1 MDKLLH
7 PSTVKIEQGESP
19 AHAQAIVEPCYFGY
33 GQTLGNALRRVLLS
47 SLPGA
52 AVTAVK
58 IKGVSHEFSS
68 MEGVK
73 EDVVEILLNLKQL
86 NLKLHKPE
94 ARLKLDVKGK
104 KQVTAGDIAANADA
118 EIANPDLVIATLT
131 DDKLEFSMD
140 ILVEQGRGYVPVEE
154 RDTKDL
160 ELGTIAV
167 DSLYNPV
174 VNIGYNIEN
183 VRVGDVTD
191 YERLVMDIETDGTI
205 EPAEALRQAGQLLV
219 EHFTIVRDGLGGETS
234 SEAAA
239 EEVAE

>member
-1 MDKLLH
+1 
-7 PSTVKIEQGESP
+7 
-19 AHAQAIVEPCYFGY
+19 Y

-86 NLKLHKPE
+86 NLKLHTPE
-94 ARLKLDVKGK
+94 ARLKVDVKGK

-118 EIANPDLVIATLT
+118 EVANPELVIATLT

-140 ILVEQGRGYVPVEE
+140 ILVEQGRGYIPVEE
-154 RDTKDL
+154 RETKDL

-167 DSLYNPV
+167 DSIYNPV
-174 VNIGYNIEN
+174 VNIGYKTED

-191 YERLVMDIETDGTI
+191 YERLILDIETDGTI
-205 EPAEALRQAGQLLV
+205 EPEEALKQASQILV
-219 EHFTIVRDGLGGETS
+219 DHFSIVKDGLGGSAEPEATES
-234 SEAAA
+234 SE
-239 EEVAE
+239 E

>member
-1 MDKLLH
+1 MEQLLH
-7 PSTVKIEQGESP
+7 PSIVKIEAGESK
-19 AHAQAIVEPCYFGY
+19 AHARAIVEPCYFGY

-86 NLKLHKPE
+86 NLKLHTPE
-94 ARLKLDVKGK
+94 ARLKVDVKGK
-104 KQVTAGDIAANADA
+104 KQVTAGDIAPNADA
-118 EIANPDLVIATLT
+118 EVANPELVIATLT

-140 ILVEQGRGYVPVEE
+140 ILVEQGRGYIPVEE
-154 RDTKDL
+154 RETKDL

-167 DSLYNPV
+167 DSIYNPV
-174 VNIGYNIEN
+174 VNIGYKTED

-191 YERLVMDIETDGTI
+191 YERLVLDIETDGTI
-205 EPAEALRQAGQLLV
+205 EPEEALKQASQILV
-219 EHFTIVRDGLGGETS
+219 DHFTIVRDGLGGTPAPET
-234 SEAAA
+234 A
-239 EEVAE
+239 EEPVE